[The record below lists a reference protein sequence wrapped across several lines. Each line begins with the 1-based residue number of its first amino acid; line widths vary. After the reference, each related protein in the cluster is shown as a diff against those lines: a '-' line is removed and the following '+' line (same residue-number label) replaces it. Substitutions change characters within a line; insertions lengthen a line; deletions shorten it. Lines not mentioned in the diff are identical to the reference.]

1 MNGADM
7 GGAADPLVTGVEAA
21 VYTVPTD
28 RPSADGTLSW
38 DSTTMVLVRVRGGG
52 LEGLGWTYGPAA
64 CASVVRDLLADQVRG
79 RPVLD
84 VPAALAAMIR
94 AVRNAGRPGAVGY
107 AVSAVE
113 TALWDLKARVVGLPL
128 YRLLGAARTGAPL
141 YGSGG
146 LTSYGDDV
154 LREQLSHWV
163 HEQGFTRVK
172 IKIGEGWGRRERRD
186 LERLAIARE
195 AVGPDVELFADA
207 NGAYSDKQAIRLAGA
222 LADLDVRWLEEP
234 VSSDDLD
241 GLRRVRGSVPAD
253 VAAGEYG
260 FDLTYFQRMCAAGAV
275 DCLQADI
282 TRCGGLL
289 EFARAA
295 TVAAAHGLELSAHCA
310 PYLHRHAVLPLTNLR
325 HLEWF
330 HDHVRIETRFFDGAD
345 PPVDGVLYPDRDRP
359 GLGLDLREADADA
372 YRTG

>member
-1 MNGADM
+1 MSSTE
-7 GGAADPLVTGVEAA
+7 DPLVTGMEAA

-28 RPSADGTLSW
+28 RPSADGTFTW
-38 DSTTMVLVRVRGGG
+38 DSTTMVLVRVSGGG
-52 LEGLGWTYGPAA
+52 REGLGWTYGPAA
-64 CASVVRDLLADQVRG
+64 CAWVVRDLLAAQVRG
-79 RPVLD
+79 LSVMD
-84 VPAALAAMIR
+84 VPAALEAMVR

-113 TALWDLKARVVGLPL
+113 TALWDLKAKVLGLPL

-141 YGSGG
+141 YASGG

-154 LREQLSHWV
+154 LREQLSDWV
-163 HEQGFTRVK
+163 HERGFTRVK
-172 IKIGEGWGRRERRD
+172 VKIGQDRGLRERRD

-195 AVGPDVELFADA
+195 TVGPDVELFADA
-207 NGAYSDKQAIRLAGA
+207 NGAYSAKQVIRLAGA

-241 GLRRVRGSVPAD
+241 GLRRVRDAVPAD

-260 FDLTYFQRMCAAGAV
+260 FDLPYFQRMCAAGAV
-275 DCLQADI
+275 DCLQSDI

-289 EFARAA
+289 EFARTA

-310 PYLHRHAVLPLTNLR
+310 PFLHRHAALPLANLR

-345 PPVDGVLYPDRDRP
+345 PPVDGVLYPDPDRP
-359 GLGLDLREADADA
+359 GLGLELREADADA
-372 YRTG
+372 FRTG